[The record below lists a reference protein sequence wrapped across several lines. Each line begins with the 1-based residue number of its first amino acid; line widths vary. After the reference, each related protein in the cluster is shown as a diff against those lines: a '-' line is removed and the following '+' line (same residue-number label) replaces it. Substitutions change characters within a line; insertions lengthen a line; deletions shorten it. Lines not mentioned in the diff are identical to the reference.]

1 MLPDRPVEPDPAEQ
15 LEPSMHNGVF
25 DEDGWRD
32 AATTTFES
40 CAACVFLLLIIATL
54 VVSAVLSVIGVV

>member
-1 MLPDRPVEPDPAEQ
+1 MLSDRPVEPDPVEQ

-25 DEDGWRD
+25 DDDGWRD

-40 CAACVFLLLIIATL
+40 CAACAFLLLIIAAL
-54 VVSAVLSVIGVV
+54 VVGALLSAIGGG